1 MEQRPNVTVIG
12 SINMDIVVEAKRS
25 PKQGE
30 TILGEKVHFI
40 PGGKGA
46 NQAVAAAR
54 LGAKTSMIGAVGKDA
69 FGEDLLTSLKKEKI
83 EVSGVKQIDQQHS
96 GIASILLAEHDN
108 RIVVVPGANGQCLP
122 ADLDRHRAGIQQA
135 DILLLQLE
143 IPLQTVEYAIQLAKE
158 EQKQVI
164 LNPAPAAKLSTEML
178 AKVDFITP
186 NRSELAMLTNRQ
198 VDTDHDLE
206 QAMSAL
212 IDLGP
217 KHVITTLGKNG
228 AAYMDHERKLKR
240 VAGYTVPVT
249 DTTGAGDAFNAAL
262 ACSIAARK
270 TLAEA
275 VAFAVKVSALKVT
288 KLGAQQGM
296 PTLAEVEQF
305 PFVGQ

>member
-12 SINMDIVVEAKRS
+12 SMNMDIVVEAKRS
-25 PKQGE
+25 PQQGE

-54 LGAKTSMIGAVGKDA
+54 LGAKTRMIGAVGKDA
-69 FGEDLLTSLKKEKI
+69 FGEDLLTSLKREKI
-83 EVSGVKQIDQQHS
+83 EVSGVKQIEQYHS

-122 ADLDRHRAGIQQA
+122 ADLDQHRVHIQQA

-143 IPLQTVEYAIQLAKE
+143 IPLQTVEYAVQLAKE
-158 EQKQVI
+158 EQKQVV
-164 LNPAPAAKLSTEML
+164 LNPAPAANLSAEIL
-178 AKVDFITP
+178 AQVDFITP
-186 NRSELAMLTNRQ
+186 NRSELALLTQRQ
-198 VDTDHDLE
+198 VDTEHDLE

-212 IDLGP
+212 MDLGP
-217 KHVITTLGKNG
+217 KHVITTLGKDG

-262 ACSIAARK
+262 AYLIAAGK
-270 TLAEA
+270 TLDEA

-305 PFVGQ
+305 PFA

>member
-1 MEQRPNVTVIG
+1 VEQRPNVTVIG
-12 SINMDIVVEAKRS
+12 SMNMDIVVEAKRS
-25 PKQGE
+25 PQQGE

-54 LGAKTSMIGAVGKDA
+54 LGAKTRMIGAVGKDA
-69 FGEDLLTSLKKEKI
+69 FGEDLLTSLKREKI
-83 EVSGVKQIDQQHS
+83 EVSGVKQIEQYHS

-122 ADLDRHRAGIQQA
+122 ADLDQHRVHIQQA

-143 IPLQTVEYAIQLAKE
+143 IPLQTVEYAVQLAKE
-158 EQKQVI
+158 EQKQVV
-164 LNPAPAAKLSTEML
+164 LNPAPAANLSAEIL
-178 AKVDFITP
+178 AQVDFITP
-186 NRSELAMLTNRQ
+186 NRSELALLTQRQ
-198 VDTDHDLE
+198 VDTEHDLE

-212 IDLGP
+212 MDLGP
-217 KHVITTLGKNG
+217 KHVITTLGKDG

-262 ACSIAARK
+262 AYLIAAGK
-270 TLAEA
+270 TLDEA

-305 PFVGQ
+305 PFA